1 MVHYSILISVYHRE
15 QPEFLETALSSV
27 FDQTVLP
34 DEVVLVKDGPLTPGL
49 DAVISRYA
57 ALHPE
62 LHVITL
68 PENVGLGA
76 ALNEGLKHCSYDL
89 VARMDSD
96 DICVNDRFERQ
107 LNIFSQHPECDI
119 VGGWIDEFSNDPHCP
134 EAVRQLP
141 ETHEEIGRFFRIR
154 SPVNHVTVMFRR
166 SAVLAAGGYQPF
178 YLLED
183 YWLWGRMLHNGAR
196 FYNIPAILVHVR
208 GGNAMAARRGGWKYA
223 VSEVK
228 LQRAF
233 LRLGLIGY
241 GTFCT
246 NVIMRFTVRIM
257 PNRLRTFVYQ
267 KLLRK

>member
-1 MVHYSILISVYHRE
+1 MPELSVLISVYHRE
-15 QPEFLETALSSV
+15 HPEYLDTALGSI
-27 FDQTVLP
+27 FGQTIQA
-34 DEVVLVKDGPLTPGL
+34 DEVILVKDGPLTPGL

-57 ALHPE
+57 ARHSE
-62 LHVITL
+62 LHVISL
-68 PENVGLGA
+68 QQNAGLGA
-76 ALNEGLKHCSYDL
+76 ALNEGLKHCAHEL

-96 DICVNDRFERQ
+96 DVCANDRFERQ
-107 LNIFSQHPECDI
+107 LNIFSQHPEYDI
-119 VGGWIDEFSNDPHCP
+119 IGGWIDEFSDDPHCP

-141 ETHEEIGRFFRIR
+141 ETHEEIGRFFRTR
-154 SPVNHVTVMFRR
+154 SPMNHVTVMFRR

-183 YWLWGRMLHNGAR
+183 YWLWGRMLHNGSR

-208 GGNAMAARRGGWKYA
+208 GGNAMTARRGGWKYA
-223 VSEVK
+223 VSEVR

-241 GTFCT
+241 VTFCK
-246 NVIMRFTVRIM
+246 NVMIRFTVRVM